1 MGGLVVYFRL
11 PSSLLFLS
19 LFFFFDS
26 SLHINSCVY
35 SIPPSYGLFCGRCA
49 GGGMGH
55 LKRDV
60 SLFYTITK
68 GVETV
73 YCVPANYFSS
83 SHQPS
88 AAFFPSGISLSTLRA
103 FLLAP
108 PFFPSLV
115 SHLAPSFS
123 LCFSFFPFCPLAG
136 LKTEPE
142 CRLES

>member
-1 MGGLVVYFRL
+1 MVYFLL
-11 PSSLLFLS
+11 PSSPLVSLS
-19 LFFFFDS
+19 FFFFRFLPTYQFLRVFYPTILWS
-26 SLHINSCVY
+26 FLWSMCRRRNG
-35 SIPPSYGLFCGRCA
+35 PFE
-49 GGGMGH
+49 
-55 LKRDV
+55 KRRV
-60 SLFYTITK
+60 SLLY
-68 GVETV
+68 
-73 YCVPANYFSS
+73 YYQRCRDCVPANYFSS